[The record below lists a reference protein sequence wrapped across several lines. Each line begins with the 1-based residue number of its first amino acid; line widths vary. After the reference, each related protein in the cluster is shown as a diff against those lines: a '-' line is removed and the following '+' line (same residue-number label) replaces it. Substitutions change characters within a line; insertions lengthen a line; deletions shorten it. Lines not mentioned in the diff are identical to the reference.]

1 MGHAGRVVVARSAG
15 LLLCR
20 PGADGVQVLLAH
32 MGGPFWAHKDER
44 AWTIPK
50 GEYGADEAARAA
62 ACREFTE
69 EMGSAPPDPADWRDL
84 GEVRQSNGKVVTVW
98 GVVGDFDVSSQRSNT
113 FEMEWPPRSGRT
125 QAFPEVDRAEWFGPA
140 EARRKAIAAQAEFV
154 DRLISRLREAG
165 REVDDEAADAAADDD
180 GGAVPH

>member
-1 MGHAGRVVVARSAG
+1 
-15 LLLCR
+15 
-20 PGADGVQVLLAH
+20 

-125 QAFPEVDRAEWFGPA
+125 QAFPEVDRAEWFVLA
-140 EARRKAIAAQAEFV
+140 DARRKIVTAQQPFL
-154 DRLISRLREAG
+154 DRLEALA
-165 REVDDEAADAAADDD
+165 VDLGEPPD
-180 GGAVPH
+180 GERTTT